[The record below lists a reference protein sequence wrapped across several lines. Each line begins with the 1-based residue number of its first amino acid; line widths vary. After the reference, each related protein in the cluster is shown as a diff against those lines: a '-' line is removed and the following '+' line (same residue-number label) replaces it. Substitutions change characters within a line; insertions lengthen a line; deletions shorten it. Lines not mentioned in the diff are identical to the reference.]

1 MPGSV
6 ESIEMIRRL
15 VAMDT
20 TSRNSNLELI
30 DFIADHLAR
39 LGVHGR
45 LVHDESGRK
54 ANLYATLG
62 PSDKPGIALSGHTDV
77 VPIDGQKWNSDP
89 WLLTEH
95 DGRLF
100 GRGTA
105 DMKAFLG
112 ILLVKAPEML
122 RREPTTPIHLVF
134 TYDEEVGCLG
144 VRSLLK
150 VLRDLPVRPF
160 ACIIGEPTDMK
171 VMVGHKGKMSLRCHV
186 HGRECHSSLAPEG
199 VNAIE
204 YAAAV
209 IGRLRAMAE
218 RMAREGPF
226 DADFD
231 VAHSTIHTGV
241 VRGGTALNIVPK
253 DCSFDFEFRYVPGV
267 DPEALLAEVKSFAET
282 ELAPGMKAVAPE
294 AGFTWEP
301 ISAFPGLDV
310 PVESEIVAFVKS
322 LTGANSVGKVAFGT
336 EGGLFH
342 EAGIPT
348 VICGPGSIT
357 QAHKPDEF
365 IEIDQIAQCEAFMDR
380 LMDRLCRLPAS
391 A

>member
-1 MPGSV
+1 MPRSV

-30 DFIADHLAR
+30 DFIAGHLAR

-77 VPIDGQKWNSDP
+77 VPVDGQNWNSDP

-112 ILLVKAPEML
+112 ILLTKAPEML

-209 IGRLRAMAE
+209 IGRLRAMAD

-226 DADFD
+226 DRDFD

-253 DCSFDFEFRYVPGV
+253 HCAFDFEFRYVPGV
-267 DPEALLAEVKSFAET
+267 DPEALLAEVKGFAET
-282 ELAPGMKAVAPE
+282 ELAPKMKAVAPE

-301 ISAFPGLDV
+301 ISAFPGLNT
-310 PVESEIVAFVKS
+310 PVDSEIVAFVKS
-322 LTGANSVGKVAFGT
+322 LTGGNSVGKVAFGT
-336 EGGLFH
+336 EGGLYQQ
-342 EAGIPT
+342 AGIPT
-348 VICGPGSIT
+348 VICGPGSIA

-365 IEIDQIAQCEAFMDR
+365 IEIDQIAQCEAFLGR
-380 LMDRLCRLPAS
+380 LMDRVCRLPAET
-391 A
+391 

>member
-1 MPGSV
+1 MPRSV
-6 ESIEMIRRL
+6 ESLEMIRRL

-39 LGVHGR
+39 LGVKGR

-112 ILLVKAPEML
+112 ILLAKAPEML

-209 IGRLRAMAE
+209 IGRLRAMAD

-226 DADFD
+226 DRDFD

-241 VRGGTALNIVPK
+241 VHGGTALNIVPK

-267 DPEALLAEVKSFAET
+267 DPEALLAEVKGFT
-282 ELAPGMKAVAPE
+282 EENLVPEMKKVDRE

-301 ISAFPGLDV
+301 ISAFPGLNT
-310 PVESEIVAFVKS
+310 PVDSEIVAFVKS
-322 LTGANSVGKVAFGT
+322 LTGGNSVGKVAFGT
-336 EGGLFH
+336 EGGLYQQ
-342 EAGIPT
+342 AGIPT
-348 VICGPGSIT
+348 VICGPGSIA

-365 IEIDQIAQCEAFMDR
+365 IELGQIAQCEAFMGR
-380 LMDRLCRLPAS
+380 LMDRVCRLPAE